1 VPRLVMVGRKD
12 LNLAEVDAEIAK
24 ALKARRIII
33 LGDLPDQVVARLY
46 RTCLF
51 TVFPSLC
58 EGYGLPVAES
68 LGFGK
73 LCISADLPTIREH
86 AGELPWYFQP
96 DKEQDMYDCLRRAI
110 ERPDLRLRA
119 EKQINENYRPCS
131 WKKTFSS
138 MMEAINHWN
147 QGL

>member
-1 VPRLVMVGRKD
+1 MVGRKD
-12 LNLAEVDAEIAK
+12 LNLAQADTEIAK
-24 ALKARRIII
+24 ALKARSIIL
-33 LGDLPDQVVARLY
+33 LGDLPDQAVAHLY

-58 EGYGLPVAES
+58 EGYGLPIAES

-73 LCISADLPTIREH
+73 LCLSADLPTIREH

-96 DKEQDMYDCLRRAI
+96 DKEHAMYDCLRRAI

-119 EKQINENYRPCS
+119 ETQIKENYRPCS
-131 WKKTFSS
+131 WTQTFIS
-138 MMEAINHWN
+138 MVESINRSRD
-147 QGL
+147 QIL